1 MRSAWSSLAVS
12 LTLAACTADRT
23 VALEPV
29 EGSSTRGSAL
39 LHEAIT
45 KSFSIRVDAFV
56 EVDAPTAEMWAAL
69 QRGGCAAPG
78 EVVARLMVHERGVG
92 GAADVVLNEGKL
104 VDLAGHSINLYAGE
118 PEASPRL
125 ACGEP

>member
-1 MRSAWSSLAVS
+1 MRSAWFPLALS
-12 LTLAACTADRT
+12 LTLAACTAERT
-23 VALEPV
+23 VALDPIA
-29 EGSSTRGSAL
+29 GSSTRGSAL

-56 EVDAPTAEMWAAL
+56 EVDAPTSEMWAAV

-92 GAADVVLNEGKL
+92 GAADVALDEGKL
-104 VDLAGHSINLYAGE
+104 VDLAGYSINVYAGE
-118 PEASPRL
+118 PEVSPRL